1 MAESLGAQ
9 DLTGI
14 DPESTGAPATPV
26 GFSPRGIGA
35 VAEIGGSGSRVVLDA
50 AALDTI
56 AQSSDPAIAAAG
68 QVGSQVKVRV
78 GGVWLIAN
86 IRALKLAPG
95 RDDRIVAEVDFL
107 GEGDEEKLT
116 GKLYKFRRGVTRYP
130 RPGAPVFPAST
141 ADLTQIYADRKS
153 TRMNSSH

>member
-1 MAESLGAQ
+1 M
-9 DLTGI
+9 
-14 DPESTGAPATPV
+14 
-26 GFSPRGIGA
+26 GA

-95 RDDRIVAEVDFL
+95 RSEERRVWKEGVSTCRSRWSPYHLKKKQEQVSITDRHHE
-107 GEGDEEKLT
+107 
-116 GKLYKFRRGVTRYP
+116 
-130 RPGAPVFPAST
+130 
-141 ADLTQIYADRKS
+141 
-153 TRMNSSH
+153 

>member
-1 MAESLGAQ
+1 M
-9 DLTGI
+9 
-14 DPESTGAPATPV
+14 
-26 GFSPRGIGA
+26 GA

-50 AALDTI
+50 AALATI

-86 IRALKLAPG
+86 IRALKIAPG

-116 GKLYKFRRGVTRYP
+116 GKIYKFRSGVNRYP
-130 RPGAPVFPAST
+130 RPGAPVLPPST
-141 ADLTQIYADRKS
+141 AAPNQTY
-153 TRMNSSH
+153 

>member
-1 MAESLGAQ
+1 MAEILGAQ

-78 GGVWLIAN
+78 GG
-86 IRALKLAPG
+86 RS
-95 RDDRIVAEVDFL
+95 
-107 GEGDEEKLT
+107 EEHTSELQSLMSISYAVIGLT
-116 GKLYKFRRGVTRYP
+116 KKIQSIETHH
-130 RPGAPVFPAST
+130 
-141 ADLTQIYADRKS
+141 
-153 TRMNSSH
+153 N